1 MLKPEDV
8 LAVTLTAAEW
18 NQVLAILSRG
28 KYHAVAPLIGKI
40 HEQGMAAHGGGQGPL
55 ANGADKHN
63 SGDHAYVPD

>member
-1 MLKPEDV
+1 MLKPDDV

-40 HEQGMAAHGGGQGPL
+40 HEQGMQQQPAGPL
-55 ANGADKHN
+55 NGSGRLN
-63 SGDHAYVPD
+63 SGDPAYVPD